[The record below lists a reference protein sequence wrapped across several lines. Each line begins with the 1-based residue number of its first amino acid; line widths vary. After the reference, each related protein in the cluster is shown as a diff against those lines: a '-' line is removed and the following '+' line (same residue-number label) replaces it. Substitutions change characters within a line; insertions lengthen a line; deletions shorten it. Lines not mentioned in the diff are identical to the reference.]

1 MRKIIF
7 VPCFCFLSLLS
18 IYATPPSPDS
28 IPTLVFHD
36 SLESWP
42 KLPAYLTFLEDQA
55 DELDIDRIMQDSS
68 LKFVP
73 VDSITPGII
82 TRSIWIRLR
91 LKNRGTKKV
100 SGMIS
105 SSNLIDTLWSYQVQN
120 EVIIE
125 KQMSSVNENIYS
137 KLVPSHRN
145 YISLSL
151 GPSDSMIMY
160 INCQFRNNATTAHLS
175 HCGIFPT
182 RNFISYLFRTSA
194 TQFTYAGMMSIL
206 VLISIFLFITFR
218 ERSFIFFGLL
228 AFCFILYFLEISSIL
243 RNYTPVSLHSGVPF
257 AQMIISGIVLFVGL
271 FVRDFLDLKQHLP
284 RYNTAYLAI
293 TIFVALICH
302 ILLMTTIP
310 VYLTVT
316 IHNGVLLVFVFC
328 TMVPM
333 VILTRRKIKSGRI
346 LLYSFLVLFIGS
358 VFFQLSLLGILPG
371 GVWAK
376 NTFQFG
382 SLAFSSF
389 LFYGI
394 FDKITG
400 IQNEQ
405 IRIKAERDKTDELLL
420 NILPFDVVRELKE
433 KGYSDAR
440 DYERAS
446 ILFTDFKEFTQA
458 SALLT
463 AKELVKEIDACFK
476 AFDNICE
483 KYSIEKIKTI
493 GDAYMAA
500 GGLSDREKD
509 SANQTTKA
517 ALEMQTFLVKRR
529 EEHLRLGKVAFQM
542 RIGIHTGPVVAGIV
556 GLKKFQYD
564 VWGDTVNTA
573 ARIESAGEE
582 DKVNISHSTYRLI
595 QDEPHFTFEPRGMVN
610 VKGKGDVRMYFV
622 HLHADA

>member
-18 IYATPPSPDS
+18 IYATPPSQDS
-28 IPTLVFHD
+28 IQTLVFHD

-42 KLPAYLTFLEDQA
+42 KLPAYFSYLEDQA
-55 DELDIDRIMQDSS
+55 GELDIDRIMHDSS

-73 VDSITPGII
+73 LDSITSGII
-82 TRSIWIRLR
+82 PRSIWVRLR
-91 LKNRGTKKV
+91 LNNKGAQKI

-105 SSNLIDTLWSYQVQN
+105 SCNLIDTLWSYTLQKGLLV
-120 EVIIE
+120 E
-125 KQMSSVNENIYS
+125 KQMASVNENIYS
-137 KLVPSHRN
+137 KLVPSHMN
-145 YISLSL
+145 YTSLSL
-151 GPSDSMIMY
+151 GPSDSMTLY
-160 INCQFRNNATTAHLS
+160 IKCQYRNNTKRDHLS
-175 HCGIFPT
+175 HFNIFPS
-182 RNFISYLFRTSA
+182 RPFISYLFRKST
-194 TQFTYAGMMSIL
+194 TQFTYAGMMFIL
-206 VLISIFLFITFR
+206 GLISIFLFIAFK
-218 ERSFIFFGLL
+218 ERTFIFFGLL

-243 RNYTPVSLHSGVPF
+243 RNYIPVSLHSGVSF
-257 AQMIISGIVLFVGL
+257 LQIIISGIVLFIGL
-271 FVRDFLDLKQHLP
+271 FVRDFLDLNQHLP
-284 RYNTAYLAI
+284 RYSKAYLAI
-293 TIFVALICH
+293 IIFVALFSH

-310 VYLTVT
+310 VYVTVT
-316 IHNGVLLVFVFC
+316 LHNGLLLVFVIC
-328 TMVPM
+328 TMIPM
-333 VILTRRKIKSGRI
+333 VILARRKIKSGRI
-346 LLYSFLVLFIGS
+346 LLYSLLTLFIGS
-358 VFFQLSLLGILPG
+358 VSYQLSILGILPG
-371 GVWAK
+371 GTWAK

-382 SLAFSSF
+382 TFAFSSF
-389 LFYGI
+389 LFYGL

-433 KGYSDAR
+433 KGHSDAR
-440 DYERAS
+440 DYQMVS

-458 SALLT
+458 SALMT

-483 KYSIEKIKTI
+483 KFGIEKIKTI

-500 GGLSDREKD
+500 GGLSDRDED
-509 SANQTTKA
+509 SAKLTIKA
-517 ALEMQTFLVKRR
+517 ALEMQAFIVKRR
-529 EEHLRLGKVAFQM
+529 KDHLSQGKAAFQM
-542 RIGIHTGPVVAGIV
+542 RIGIHSGPVVAGIV

-573 ARIESAGEE
+573 ARVESAGEE
-582 DKVNISHSTYRLI
+582 DKVNISHSTYCLV
-595 QDEPHFTFEPRGMVN
+595 QGETHLTFEPRGMVN

>member
-42 KLPAYLTFLEDQA
+42 KLPAYLSYLEDQVG
-55 DELDIDRIMQDSS
+55 ELDIDRIMHDSS
-68 LKFVP
+68 LKFVSL
-73 VDSITPGII
+73 DSITSGII
-82 TRSIWIRLR
+82 PRSIWVRLR
-91 LKNRGTKKV
+91 LKNKGAQKI

-105 SSNLIDTLWSYQVQN
+105 SCNLIDTLWGYTMQN
-120 EVIIE
+120 DLLIE
-125 KQMSSVNENIYS
+125 KQMASVNENIYS
-137 KLVPSHRN
+137 KLVPSHMN

-151 GPSDSMIMY
+151 GPSDSMTLY
-160 INCQFRNNATTAHLS
+160 IKCQYRNNTKGVHLS
-175 HCGIFPT
+175 HFNIFASRP
-182 RNFISYLFRTSA
+182 FISYLFRKST
-194 TQFTYAGMMSIL
+194 TQFTYAGMMFIL
-206 VLISIFLFITFR
+206 GLISIFLFIAFK
-218 ERSFIFFGLL
+218 ERAFIFFGLL

-243 RNYTPVSLHSGVPF
+243 RNYIPVSLHSGVSF
-257 AQMIISGIVLFVGL
+257 LQIIISGIVLFIGL

-284 RYNTAYLAI
+284 RYSKAYLAI
-293 TIFVALICH
+293 IIFVALFSH

-310 VYLTVT
+310 VYVTVT
-316 IHNGVLLVFVFC
+316 LHNGLLLVFVIC
-328 TMVPM
+328 TMIPM
-333 VILTRRKIKSGRI
+333 VILARRKIKSGRI
-346 LLYSFLVLFIGS
+346 LLYSLLTLFIGS
-358 VFFQLSLLGILPG
+358 VSYQLSILGILPG
-371 GVWAK
+371 GTWAK

-382 SLAFSSF
+382 TFAFSSF
-389 LFYGI
+389 LFYGL

-433 KGYSDAR
+433 KGHSDAR
-440 DYERAS
+440 DYEMVS

-458 SALLT
+458 SALMT

-483 KYSIEKIKTI
+483 KFGIEKIKTI

-500 GGLSDREKD
+500 GGLSDRDED
-509 SANQTTKA
+509 SAKLTIKA
-517 ALEMQTFLVKRR
+517 ALEMQAFIVKRR
-529 EEHLRLGKVAFQM
+529 KEHLSQGKAAFQM
-542 RIGIHTGPVVAGIV
+542 RIGIHSGPVVAGIV

-573 ARIESAGEE
+573 ARVESAGEE
-582 DKVNISHSTYRLI
+582 DKVNISHSTYCLV
-595 QDEPHFTFEPRGMVN
+595 QGETHLTFEPRGMVN